1 MSRLPI
7 RLRVTLVF
15 AAIMAAVL
23 AGTGLFLR
31 LRLEH
36 NLDRSI
42 NQDLQSR
49 SEALISL
56 IRTGE
61 LHFGEA
67 VRSALHTRGE
77 SFAQVLTPAGTLFEP
92 HAQPNAGQPVLG
104 FAEARRAARGPI
116 FVERSGALSLGGPV
130 RLLATPEGFERH
142 HLVVVVGTSLAARDD
157 ALRGLTTLLEIGG
170 PVALL
175 LASLAAYWTVGAAL
189 RPVEAMRSRASEI
202 SAAQSDQRLPVPA
215 AHDELRRLGET
226 LNDMLDRLGA
236 ALERERAF
244 VDDASHELRTPLA
257 AHKGELE
264 LALHYGGTKEELRSS
279 IASAVAEADRL
290 SQMAE
295 NLLVL
300 ARSDEGRMPIQP
312 EPLEVR
318 ELFATVA
325 GRLRVRAR
333 EADRRLQVDDP
344 DGLAVEAD
352 RLRIEQALTNLVEN
366 ALRHGGGQIRL
377 WARAHDGRVEL
388 HVSDAGPGFAP
399 DFLPHAFE
407 RFRRADPA
415 RAEEGAGLGLSIVAA
430 IAQAHS
436 GRAEAR
442 NAPAGGADV
451 WIELAS
457 AEPHW
462 RPRTGGTP

>member
-1 MSRLPI
+1 
-7 RLRVTLVF
+7 
-15 AAIMAAVL
+15 
-23 AGTGLFLR
+23 
-31 LRLEH
+31 
-36 NLDRSI
+36 
-42 NQDLQSR
+42 
-49 SEALISL
+49 
-56 IRTGE
+56 
-61 LHFGEA
+61 
-67 VRSALHTRGE
+67 
-77 SFAQVLTPAGTLFEP
+77 
-92 HAQPNAGQPVLG
+92 
-104 FAEARRAARGPI
+104 
-116 FVERSGALSLGGPV
+116 
-130 RLLATPEGFERH
+130 
-142 HLVVVVGTSLAARDD
+142 
-157 ALRGLTTLLEIGG
+157 
-170 PVALL
+170 
-175 LASLAAYWTVGAAL
+175 
-189 RPVEAMRSRASEI
+189 
-202 SAAQSDQRLPVPA
+202 
-215 AHDELRRLGET
+215 
-226 LNDMLDRLGA
+226 
-236 ALERERAF
+236 
-244 VDDASHELRTPLA
+244 
-257 AHKGELE
+257 
-264 LALHYGGTKEELRSS
+264 
-279 IASAVAEADRL
+279 
-290 SQMAE
+290 MAE

-325 GRLRVRAR
+325 GRLGGRAR
-333 EADRRLQVDDP
+333 GADRPLQVDDP

-442 NAPAGGADV
+442 NAPTGGADV

-457 AEPHW
+457 ADPD
-462 RPRTGGTP
+462 